1 MDKASPPPAWVWV
14 AGTVVDLVVLYAAFY
29 VLTYRW
35 LYVPIL
41 KHLCRTMEISDLSA
55 ADAIAQSMEPAP
67 RFGEG
72 LADAFDVGVI

>member
-1 MDKASPPPAWVWV
+1 VYFIAIGIV
-14 AGTVVDLVVLYAAFY
+14 AAIVFFIVNY
-29 VLTYRW
+29 VLTYLW

-41 KHLCRTMEISDLSA
+41 KHVCRTMEISDLGA
-55 ADAIAQSMEPAP
+55 ADAIAQSTAPAP